1 MPEFAG
7 IKLLTHF
14 QQNFPCLSFI
24 SIFLAITHLSN
35 KV

>member
-1 MPEFAG
+1 MPGLAG

-14 QQNFPCLSFI
+14 QQNFPFLSFI
-24 SIFLAITHLSN
+24 SIFLEITHLSN

>member
-7 IKLLTHF
+7 SKLLTHF
-14 QQNFPCLSFI
+14 QQNFPFLSFI
-24 SIFLAITHLSN
+24 SVFLEITYLSN